1 MPEMVR
7 ITPLAHRKLVAM
19 ARQSNSSL
27 QQVLEHAIEQE
38 RRRLL
43 LESANAH
50 YLKLRGNKQAW
61 REWKR
66 ELQQLDSTLS
76 DGI

>member
-7 ITPLAHRKLVAM
+7 ITPGAHRKLAAM

-27 QQVLEHAIEQE
+27 QQVLEHSIEQE

-43 LESANAH
+43 LESANAQ
-50 YLKLRGNKQAW
+50 YLKLRADKQAW

-66 ELQQLDSTLS
+66 ELGQLDATLS